1 MVVVVLVSVAFEQ
14 AILVSIIVTFSA
26 ATNKTLWP
34 RQLRKKIF
42 DLGLAH
48 SSRG

>member
-1 MVVVVLVSVAFEQ
+1 MVVVVLVSVAYEQ
-14 AILVSIIVTFSA
+14 AILVSIIVTFSV
-26 ATNKTLWP
+26 ATNETLWP

-48 SSRG
+48 SCRG